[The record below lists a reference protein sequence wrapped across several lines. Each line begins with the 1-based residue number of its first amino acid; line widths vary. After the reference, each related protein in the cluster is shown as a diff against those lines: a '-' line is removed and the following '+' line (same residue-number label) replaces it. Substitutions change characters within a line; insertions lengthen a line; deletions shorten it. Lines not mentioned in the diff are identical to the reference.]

1 MTFIVKPLV
10 TEKMTKITDK
20 SSVDKQL
27 RALNPAAAQRL
38 GAKEEKI
45 SYTVKSK
52 NKGERQKEKTIFT
65 YTKPACRKYGFI
77 VKPEANKL
85 EIKKEIEELY
95 NVTVLD
101 VNTIKYAGKRQS
113 RYTRAGL
120 LRGQKNAYK
129 KAIVTLKAG
138 GTFEDIT
145 ASVPE
150 KSLVYGKRSTGGRN
164 NTGKMTVR
172 YRGGGHKKKFRM
184 IDFKREKDGVP
195 AVVKTIEYDPNRSA
209 RIALLFYADGEK
221 RYIIAPNGLKV
232 DAKLMSGAEA
242 APEVGNALPLANI
255 PVGTVIHNIELR
267 PGQGAKLVRS
277 AGNFAQLTSREGDY
291 CVIKLPSGETRKV
304 LSACKATV
312 GAVGNSDHALEASGK
327 AGRSRW
333 LGRRPHNRG
342 VVMNPVDHPMGG
354 GEGRQSGGHPR
365 SRKGLYA
372 KGLKTRAPKK
382 LSNKYIIERA
392 NKK

>member
-1 MTFIVKPLV
+1 MAVRKFKPV
-10 TEKMTKITDK
+10 T
-20 SSVDKQL
+20 
-27 RALNPAAAQRL
+27 PGQRH
-38 GAKEEKI
+38 KVI
-45 SYTVKSK
+45 
-52 NKGERQKEKTIFT
+52 
-65 YTKPACRKYGFI
+65 
-77 VKPEANKL
+77 
-85 EIKKEIEELY
+85 
-95 NVTVLD
+95 
-101 VNTIKYAGKRQS
+101 
-113 RYTRAGL
+113 
-120 LRGQKNAYK
+120 
-129 KAIVTLKAG
+129 
-138 GTFEDIT
+138 GTFEEIT

-150 KSLVYGKRSTGGRN
+150 KSLVFGKRSTGGRN

-172 YRGGGHKKKFRM
+172 YMGGGHKKKYRL

-221 RYIIAPNGLKV
+221 RYIIAPNGLEV
-232 DAKLMSGAEA
+232 GAKLMSGAEA

-267 PGQGAKLVRS
+267 PGQGALLVRS
-277 AGNFAQLTSREGDY
+277 AGNF
-291 CVIKLPSGETRKV
+291 IKLPSGETRKI

-312 GAVGNSDHALEASGK
+312 GSVGNSDHALEQSGK

-382 LSNKYIIERA
+382 QSNKYIIERA
-392 NKK
+392 NK